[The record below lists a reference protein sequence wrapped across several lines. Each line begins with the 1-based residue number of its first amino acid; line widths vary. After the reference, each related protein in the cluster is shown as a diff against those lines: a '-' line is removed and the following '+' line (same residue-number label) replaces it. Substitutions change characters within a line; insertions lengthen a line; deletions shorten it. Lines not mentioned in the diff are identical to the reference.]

1 LLIVSNC
8 GVCLIMTKKIKIA
21 LIDDEVL
28 FLEGI
33 IRLFDFV
40 EDIEIVL
47 TANDG
52 QSFLAQLAS
61 APPKCIPDIV
71 ISDIR
76 MQPIDGFELVEK
88 LKHSFPKMHL
98 IILSSHYKNA
108 IFGHMIKLGVAAFLP
123 KNVTQELLLKAIRK
137 VYTHGTFF
145 SERDQEMLMSF
156 VQTQSPKRYFS
167 NTEQLTLREKEI
179 LQLICKELTNIEIA
193 EQLFLSKRTVENHRQ
208 NLLEKTGVKNTAGL
222 VIYAICHELFLP
234 EPKNYF

>member
-1 LLIVSNC
+1 
-8 GVCLIMTKKIKIA
+8 MTNNIKIA

-28 FLEGI
+28 FLEGL

-47 TANDG
+47 KANDG
-52 QSFLAQLAS
+52 ESFLSQLAS
-61 APPKCIPDIV
+61 APTKCIPNIV

-76 MQPIDGFELVEK
+76 MQPIDGFELVEQ
-88 LKHSFPKMHL
+88 LKISYPDMHL

-123 KNVTQELLLKAIRK
+123 KNATQELLLKAIRK
-137 VYTHGTFF
+137 VYVHGTFF
-145 SERDQEMLMSF
+145 TEHDQKMLMTF
-156 VQTQSPKRYFS
+156 VTSQSPKRYFD
-167 NTEQLTLREKEI
+167 NVEKLTNRETEV

-208 NLLEKTGVKNTAGL
+208 NLLDKTGVKNTAGL
-222 VIYAICHELFLP
+222 VIYAICHELFTP
-234 EPKNYF
+234 DTSNYF